1 MSISTNKKA
10 LGLAASVVVTAGL
23 ALTPIL
29 ASAETSPFSSTELS
43 NGYMQLAMHHGAE
56 EGKYGADTKTDK
68 VKEHKCGEGK
78 CGAKDAKKAAEK
90 AKEHKCGEG
99 KCGAH

>member
-10 LGLAASVVVTAGL
+10 LGLAASVVLTAGL
-23 ALTPIL
+23 ALTPTL

-56 EGKYGADTKTDK
+56 EGKYGADTKTDN
-68 VKEHKCGEGK
+68 VKEHN
-78 CGAKDAKKAAEK
+78 CGAKDDKKAADK
-90 AKEHKCGEG
+90 AKDQKWGER
-99 KCGAH
+99 KCGANHDA

>member
-10 LGLAASVVVTAGL
+10 LGLAASVVLTAGL
-23 ALTPIL
+23 ALTPTL

-56 EGKYGADTKTDK
+56 EAKCGADTKTDK
-68 VKEHKCGEGK
+68 VKEHK